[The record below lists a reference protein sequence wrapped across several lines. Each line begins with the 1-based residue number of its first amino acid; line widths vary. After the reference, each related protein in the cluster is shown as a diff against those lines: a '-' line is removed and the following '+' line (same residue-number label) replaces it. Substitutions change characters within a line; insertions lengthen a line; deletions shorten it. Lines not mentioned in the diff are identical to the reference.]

1 MLIFACSIIA
11 KAGKK
16 DIIDRAGK
24 FGLPTT
30 TSKTTRYNSNIVEG
44 GVKQNKPIKKHCC
57 AIAAAAICL
66 LPQQYFI

>member
-1 MLIFACSIIA
+1 VHAKK

-66 LPQQYFI
+66 LRRFKECCNH